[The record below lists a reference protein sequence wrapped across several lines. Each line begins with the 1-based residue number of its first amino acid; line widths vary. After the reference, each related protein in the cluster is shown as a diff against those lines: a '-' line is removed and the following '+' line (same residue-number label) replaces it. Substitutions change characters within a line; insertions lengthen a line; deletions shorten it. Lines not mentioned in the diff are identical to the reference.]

1 MLITKDTS
9 FMFSSHSVA
18 FPISQRRATLA
29 TFSTDDSFCSVQ
41 AHKEVA
47 GEAESPFHRQQRS
60 ISLGPV
66 AHGQEMSE
74 YLQQTYKQCN

>member
-18 FPISQRRATLA
+18 VPISQPRATLA

-41 AHKEVA
+41 THKEMA
-47 GEAESPFHRQQRS
+47 GEAESPFPQAGKEHLSGSCSPWPRDVR
-60 ISLGPV
+60 ILTAKV
-66 AHGQEMSE
+66 
-74 YLQQTYKQCN
+74 

>member
-18 FPISQRRATLA
+18 VPISQPRATLA

-41 AHKEVA
+41 AHKEMD
-47 GEAESPFHRQQRS
+47 GEAESPFHS
-60 ISLGPV
+60 DKIGASFWV
-66 AHGQEMSE
+66 
-74 YLQQTYKQCN
+74 LQPMAKKCHNTYSKP